1 MKYKKIQFYIF
12 VKNVIMRIILF
23 IVGIIF
29 FNACYGQ
36 QIIAADCIKAP
47 ENLEN
52 IHVQKISSD
61 SLVSTFVI
69 FIKEKVAMHKHAHHS
84 ENVYVLEG
92 EGSMTVG
99 EITKDIKA
107 GDIIFIPENTFHE
120 VTVTSSIPLKV
131 ISIQAPEFDG
141 TDRILYLKN

>member
-1 MKYKKIQFYIF
+1 
-12 VKNVIMRIILF
+12 MRIILS
-23 IVGIIF
+23 IVGIILF
-29 FNACYGQ
+29 SSCFGQ
-36 QIIAADCIKAP
+36 QIISASSVTAP

-52 IHVQKISSD
+52 ISVQKISSD

-69 FIKEKVAMHKHAHHS
+69 FIKEKVPMHKHAHHS
-84 ENVYVLEG
+84 ENVYILEG
-92 EGSMTVG
+92 EGTMTVG
-99 EITKDIKA
+99 EITKDIKP

-120 VTVTSSIPLKV
+120 VTVTSTLPLKV

>member
-1 MKYKKIQFYIF
+1 MKNKKIHFYIF
-12 VKNVIMRIILF
+12 VKKEFMRIILS

-29 FNACYGQ
+29 FTACYSQ
-36 QIIAADCIKAP
+36 QIISADSIKTP
-47 ENLEN
+47 DNLEN

-61 SLVSTFVI
+61 SLVSTFII

-99 EITKDIKA
+99 EITREIKT

-120 VTVTSSIPLKV
+120 VIVTSTIPLKV
-131 ISIQAPEFDG
+131 ISIQAPEYDG